1 MAGHFKQLGNKS
13 QERVPVAVVMSYL
26 LAQGPDCD
34 TLYFQIVAASEF
46 CCMKPTILYAASC
59 MIDTH
64 SPLAMLCS
72 SLLL

>member
-46 CCMKPTILYAASC
+46 CCMKPTIL
-59 MIDTH
+59 
-64 SPLAMLCS
+64 
-72 SLLL
+72 